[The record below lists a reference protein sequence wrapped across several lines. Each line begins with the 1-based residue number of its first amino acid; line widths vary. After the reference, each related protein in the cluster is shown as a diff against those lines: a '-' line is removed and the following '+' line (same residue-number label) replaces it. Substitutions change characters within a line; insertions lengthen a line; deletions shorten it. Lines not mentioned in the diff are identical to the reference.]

1 MEKESFSG
9 QMERNIL
16 DGILKIKN
24 AGLEHL
30 NGQMEDDMLDFGRM
44 DLCMEKGFFLKAMA
58 GK

>member
-44 DLCMEKGFFLKAMA
+44 D
-58 GK
+58 